1 MQPPWTDLREAA
13 LGDRAPQK
21 LQEIVMSVTATNTGA
36 PIQVCCLGFAENPM
50 SGENKK
56 SSVLESDRSGF

>member
-21 LQEIVMSVTATNTGA
+21 LQEIVRSVTAANTGA
-36 PIQVCCLGFAENPM
+36 PIQVWCSGFAENPM
-50 SGENKK
+50 SGENK
-56 SSVLESDRSGF
+56 RAAF